1 MEMLHLRYFVAVAE
15 ELNFTAAAR
24 RLHMSTPPLSQRIK
38 DLEHEIGHRLFDR
51 STHHVMLTPAGAALL
66 PIARDVLEQVNSIPW
81 RLREAMRPQRGTVFL
96 GMPAGVHPDLRE
108 RVKALAG
115 RVRERFELKR
125 WPGATADLVNAV
137 RDGRLALTLARLP
150 VADPA
155 LEQLTVMSE
164 RLGAVVPADRFAERD
179 SIALAELTDL
189 PYVAS
194 PAEITPAYFDELDRQ
209 LSELG
214 VRKRIKL
221 TNTGFGAAS
230 EIISCGL
237 AFSISM
243 LDARS
248 PMQGYRVEN
257 VTILP
262 FSDFRPRLDTALLW
276 HRERA
281 QGGDLEELVDAAR
294 DIFGEPL
301 DI

>member
-1 MEMLHLRYFVAVAE
+1 MLHLRYFVAVAE

-51 STHHVMLTPAGAALL
+51 STHHVLLTPAGTALL

-81 RLREAMRPQRGTVFL
+81 RLSEATRPQRSTVFL

-108 RVKALAG
+108 RVNALAG

-125 WPGATADLVNAV
+125 WPGATADLVTAV

-150 VADPA
+150 VADPV

-164 RLGAVVPADRFAERD
+164 RLGAVVPADRFTGRD
-179 SIALAELTDL
+179 SIALTELTDL

-194 PAEITPAYFDELDRQ
+194 PTDITPAYFDQLDHQ
-209 LSELG
+209 LAELG
-214 VRKRIKL
+214 VKKRIKL

-230 EIISCGL
+230 EIISSGL
-237 AFSISM
+237 AFSVSM

-262 FSDFRPRLDTALLW
+262 FADFRPRLDTALLW
-276 HRERA
+276 NRERA
-281 QGGDLEELVDAAR
+281 QGGDLEELVEAAR

-301 DI
+301 SS